1 VAGSVQILKIA
12 LTIVFALLLQL
23 LLSNYLPF
31 FRYID
36 LPLLVTVYFS
46 LQRSPRLAMLV
57 AFFAGNGGDAI
68 GGGIIGVSGFT
79 KTLIGYLIAVASI
92 KFPLENPLARLAV
105 VALASAANTVIFVGL
120 YLLLEQDQVLD
131 RTLPYVNN
139 WAGFGKT
146 VGWKVLADTAASI
159 FLFVA
164 LDRVFSEQAE
174 TRRMAIRRR
183 FYE

>member
-1 VAGSVQILKIA
+1 MQILKIA
-12 LTIVFALLLQL
+12 LTIVLALLLQL
-23 LLSNYLPF
+23 LLPNYLKF

-46 LQRSPRLAMLV
+46 LQRSPRLAMAV
-57 AFFAGNGGDAI
+57 GFFSGNGGDVVS
-68 GGGIIGVSGFT
+68 GGILGVSGFT
-79 KTLIGYLIAVASI
+79 KTLIGYLIAVVSI

-105 VALASAANTVIFVGL
+105 VALASAASTVLFVGL
-120 YLLLEQDQVLD
+120 YQMLEQDQVLD
-131 RTLPYVNN
+131 QALPYVNN

>member
-1 VAGSVQILKIA
+1 MRILKIA

-23 LLSNYLPF
+23 LLPNYLKF

-46 LQRSPRLAMLV
+46 LQRSPRLAMSVGLL
-57 AFFAGNGGDAI
+57 AGNGGDVVS
-68 GGGIIGVSGFT
+68 GGIIGVSGFT
-79 KTLIGYLIAVASI
+79 KILIGYLISVVSI
-92 KFPLENPLARLAV
+92 KFPLDNPLARLAV
-105 VALASAANTVIFVGL
+105 VAVASAVNTVLFVGL
-120 YLLLEQDQVLD
+120 YQMLEQDQLLD
-131 RTLPYVNN
+131 QTLPYVSN
-139 WAGFGKT
+139 WAGFGKI
-146 VGWKVLADTAASI
+146 VGWKVLADTATSI